1 MREALTASRT
11 HKPIARYYELYWEIT
26 AGISGARIR
35 MHIAI
40 AMHIPNIMPNEFL
53 TVFSPSF

>member
-1 MREALTASRT
+1 
-11 HKPIARYYELYWEIT
+11 
-26 AGISGARIR
+26 

-53 TVFSPSF
+53 TVVLLLLKVVVIISQRFV